1 MLRLRWALLNN
12 QSCLM
17 HRLHIVI
24 IHPLVALGVPW
35 IHEHLFFFGRTFL
48 FVVTVQKKEEG
59 RKEVRGGGISYRN
72 RNRNIRKQHLFPNVS
87 ETRSRNTK
95 EKPIAGILWS
105 IVFIFSEVPAASR
118 EPFSEGTR
126 IRANIFSEGTQISRQ
141 PFYRRTR
148 LPKGTFFPKE
158 PRFRGNIFSNGTF
171 SLREPLRRGTLSLEG
186 TFFPRD
192 PRSRA

>member
-1 MLRLRWALLNN
+1 MVVLLMLRLRWALLNN

-105 IVFIFSEVPAASR
+105 IVFIFSEIPAASR

-126 IRANIFSEGTQISRQ
+126 IE
-141 PFYRRTR
+141 
-148 LPKGTFFPKE
+148 GTFFPRE
-158 PRFRGNIFSNGTF
+158 PRFRGNRFIEGPAFPREPFSRKNPDFEGTF
-171 SLREPLRRGTLSLEG
+171 SLMEP
-186 TFFPRD
+186 FP
-192 PRSRA
+192 